1 MTEAKNLAKTYVYT
15 NHRERSHSIL
25 SHSSR
30 MPPPHPTPP
39 GDAFRARV
47 KQSWSLTGA
56 QHFPLLTHG
65 LR

>member
-30 MPPPHPTPP
+30 MPPPHPPPP
-39 GDAFRARV
+39 GM
-47 KQSWSLTGA
+47 
-56 QHFPLLTHG
+56 LLGPGSSSHG
-65 LR
+65 LSLEHSTFHY